1 MNGHHDVTEVT
12 VWYRGVTEA
21 RLGRRIVGD
30 LANAASREGRYVQAF
45 DNYAD
50 SPDRVNVPCRSYAR
64 ISATPILEPY
74 LYINDTPSVV
84 VVTEPTLVKGCHVL
98 KGLKAPGTLVVNTD
112 RTPQEIL
119 EFLDD
124 LPLGPLRHIVTVDA
138 GPGARPLAPYGAGEG
153 AEDRALDPGPAG
165 PLLGAVVKA
174 SGIVPLKSLLEVE
187 PDREGLQRGFATA
200 QILENPFY
208 DGHDAPETEHS
219 EYRGMVDLIIR
230 APAPNSVN
238 DGHISGNY
246 RILRPVIDLD
256 HCTACGICWILCP
269 DAAISIPGPH
279 GEKIWINNDYC
290 KGCGICWRECNVSGA
305 IRAEPELNFR
315 GGVVRMTYGL

>member
-1 MNGHHDVTEVT
+1 MNERHNATEIT

-30 LANAASREGRYVQAF
+30 LANAAGREGRYVQAF

-64 ISATPILEPY
+64 VSTVPILEPY
-74 LYINDTPSVV
+74 LYINDAPSFVV
-84 VVTEPTLVKGCHVL
+84 LTEATLIKGCDVL
-98 KGLKAPGTLVVNTD
+98 KGLRAPGTLIVNTD
-112 RTPQEIL
+112 RSPEEVL
-119 EFLDD
+119 EFLSD
-124 LPLGPLRHIVTVDA
+124 LPLGALHTIATVDA
-138 GPGARPLAPYGAGEG
+138 GSGARPFAPYGAGEG

-165 PLLGAVVKA
+165 ALLGATVRA
-174 SGIVPLKSLLEVE
+174 TGIVSLESLMEVE
-187 PDREGLQRGFATA
+187 PDHAGLRRGFEGARVFV
-200 QILENPFY
+200 NPAY
-208 DGHDAPETEHS
+208 DGREASVEEHA
-219 EYRGMVDLIIR
+219 EYRGTVDLIIR
-230 APAPNSVN
+230 APLPNSVN

-246 RILRPVIDLD
+246 RMLRPVIDLD

-269 DAAISIPGPH
+269 DAAISMPGPH

-305 IRAEPELNFR
+305 IRAEPELHFR
-315 GGVVRMTYGL
+315 GGVVRLAYGL